1 MESLN
6 HEVALLEMR
15 TEQLR
20 IHLQSV
26 PASSTEARKLRCVL
40 SAMRTKIRT
49 LKRFARAAGVVD
61 RRRCTSA
68 QRYRRIWPTHRSAW
82 PSPSCPLSASS
93 PAAVAPSPLDG
104 RVLAVALDRDAWPV
118 NAEERGRCLDLFG
131 SPLASTLA
139 PLPAGHS
146 RSSRHRRGSGT
157 SQPIRFA

>member
-6 HEVALLEMR
+6 HEVALLAMR

-61 RRRCTSA
+61 RGKA
-68 QRYRRIWPTHRSAW
+68 
-82 PSPSCPLSASS
+82 
-93 PAAVAPSPLDG
+93 
-104 RVLAVALDRDAWPV
+104 
-118 NAEERGRCLDLFG
+118 
-131 SPLASTLA
+131 TL
-139 PLPAGHS
+139 H
-146 RSSRHRRGSGT
+146 
-157 SQPIRFA
+157 